1 MGSSLLLED
10 GRRDGMSVH
19 EQGERSGESLEMACG
34 PAWR

>member
-10 GRRDGMSVH
+10 GRRDRMSVP